1 MKFHPEFV
9 SKIFLNLND
18 QFGKV
23 LESRWFKFFS
33 GKMRK
38 KVWLR

>member
-23 LESRWFKFFS
+23 LESRWFKVLVV
-33 GKMRK
+33 RCVK
-38 KVWLR
+38 KFG

>member
-1 MKFHPEFV
+1 MKFHLEFV

-23 LESRWFKFFS
+23 LESRWFKVLVV
-33 GKMRK
+33 RCVK
-38 KVWLR
+38 KFG